1 MKLST
6 LMVINSVIS
15 TVFGIAFVLIPWQVL
30 SFYGLVQPHP
40 VLNYMGQLFGVSLV
54 TIAVLTWSARNAEAS
69 DARNAIVLALLIGD
83 GIGFVV
89 ALIAQLG
96 GVVNTLGW
104 STVAIYLFFTL
115 GYGYFKFSK
124 SSS

>member
-6 LMVINSVIS
+6 LMVINTFIS
-15 TVFGIAFVLIPWQVL
+15 AVFGIAFVLIPWQVFSL
-30 SFYGLVQPHP
+30 YGVVQPTP
-40 VLNYMGQLFGVSLV
+40 VLNYVGQLFGVSLV
-54 TIAVLTWSARNAEAS
+54 TFSVLTWSARNADAS
-69 DARNAIVLALLIGD
+69 DARKAIVLAFFIGD
-83 GIGFVV
+83 GIGFII

-104 STVAIYLFFTL
+104 STVAIYLFLAL
-115 GYGYFKFSK
+115 GFGYFKFAK